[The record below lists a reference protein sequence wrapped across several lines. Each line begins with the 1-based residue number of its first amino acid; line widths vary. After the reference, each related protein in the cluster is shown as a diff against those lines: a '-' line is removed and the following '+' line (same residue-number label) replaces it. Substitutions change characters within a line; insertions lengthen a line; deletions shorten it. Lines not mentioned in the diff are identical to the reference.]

1 MADLSFVMF
10 VQDVVEHG
18 RIWTGDDRTALFPVW
33 LHELGIE
40 VARYSL
46 WRYALMRRSDPG
58 CAMLALPLQQDPG
71 DAPVHVRN
79 SLRLGGC

>member
-1 MADLSFVMF
+1 MSSSMAGSG
-10 VQDVVEHG
+10 QGTIAQHCSRYG
-18 RIWTGDDRTALFPVW
+18 YI
-33 LHELGIE
+33 ELGIE